1 MTLRSYLWSLRFFV
15 LTAFVAWIGVIYFI
29 GPFDLSIIG
38 YILFYLTF
46 FLFTS
51 GISVLI
57 LTTIW
62 RRFAFET
69 VSAQELGVTLR
80 QGILIGLLMVIILI
94 LQQFR
99 ILAWWDALMAVTAI
113 LLIELFFL
121 TKK

>member
-1 MTLRSYLWSLRFFV
+1 MLMAL
-15 LTAFVAWIGVIYFI
+15 VAWLGVMYFI
-29 GPFDLSIIG
+29 APFDLGLIG
-38 YILFYLTF
+38 YALFYLTF

-62 RRFAFET
+62 RRFAMDK
-69 VSAQELGVTLR
+69 VSTQELSVTLR